1 MRKKAAVSCQL
12 SAVSQLQRN
21 GETGRA
27 DIFGGKFLQ
36 LPVSPILCSCFGYAA
51 LGLLLAGCGVP
62 HLEPYVERHRDYKL
76 PSSSAH
82 GEEALSAG
90 SLWRDGKPPTL
101 LFTDQ
106 RALREND
113 LVVVKVEEQANSNRT
128 ANTDMIRNS
137 SASLELS
144 AFLNLAKTGGAQS
157 NTSGDGKIGGA
168 SQSQFQGDGNSQ
180 RTEQLTATVPAIVR
194 KVLPNGNLFIEGHRA
209 ILVNSE
215 EHHFYIS
222 GVVRPIDIDQDNS
235 VKSSAVAD
243 AEIEFSGRGD
253 LSDNTSQSWFSKV
266 LKWLRPL

>member
-1 MRKKAAVSCQL
+1 MSNRGK
-12 SAVSQLQRN
+12 QLQRI

-27 DIFGGKFLQ
+27 DIFGGKFW
-36 LPVSPILCSCFGYAA
+36 LPVSPILCRSIV
-51 LGLLLAGCGVP
+51 LGSVLGSLFTGCGVP
-62 HLEPYVERHRDYKL
+62 HLEPYVERHRDYKV
-76 PSSSAH
+76 PAASAKS
-82 GEEALSAG
+82 EEALSAG
-90 SLWRDGKPPTL
+90 SLWREGKPPSL

-113 LVVVKVEEQANSNRT
+113 LVVVRVEEQANSNRT
-128 ANTDMIRNS
+128 ANTDMTRNS
-137 SASLELS
+137 SASLELN
-144 AFLNLAKTGGAQS
+144 AFLNLVSNSKQS

-168 SQSQFQGDGNSQ
+168 SLSQFQGDGMSQ

-222 GVVRPIDIDQDNS
+222 GVVRPIDIEQDNS